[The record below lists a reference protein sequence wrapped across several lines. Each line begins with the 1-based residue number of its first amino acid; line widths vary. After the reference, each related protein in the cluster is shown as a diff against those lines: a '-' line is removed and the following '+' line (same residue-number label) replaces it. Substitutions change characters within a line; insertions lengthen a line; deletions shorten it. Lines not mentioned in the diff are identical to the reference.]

1 MNLHSNY
8 RFGLDLMTSRKNNS
22 KKEAYLVNFFFPC
35 LLSSYP
41 YLETCCLCIC
51 FNLHFMYIASGFL
64 VLILVVVLF
73 IFNILV
79 LQACLLVFYSNYS
92 CYSNR
97 DCCWELHLSQVVWIS
112 VIFTNNFGSDVCPH
126 YMRAWELLKCSE
138 VTKPHYTLMT
148 IETCLCVTCHYFWW
162 H

>member
-1 MNLHSNY
+1 MNFS
-8 RFGLDLMTSRKNNS
+8 
-22 KKEAYLVNFFFPC
+22 FPC

-41 YLETCCLCIC
+41 YHKTCCLCIC

-64 VLILVVVLF
+64 VFILVVILF

-79 LQACLLVFYSNYS
+79 LQAYLLVFYSSYS
-92 CYSNR
+92 CYSNT

-126 YMRAWELLKCSE
+126 YMQAWELLNLQWSYKTTLQINDHWNMSVLPVITFGGTKRIISMSAYN
-138 VTKPHYTLMT
+138 VTKIGVY
-148 IETCLCVTCHYFWW
+148 V
-162 H
+162 